1 MKYRRFGKLDWEA
14 SALGFGCMR
23 LPIKGGDHANIDEP
37 EATRMVRYAIDHGLN
52 YIDTAYPYH
61 GGNSERFV
69 GRVLQNGYREK
80 VRLATKLRADF
91 VTTAEDFDR
100 IFDEQME
107 RLQTEYV
114 DFYLMHG
121 LRKER
126 WQKLRDLGV
135 IEWVEGILSD
145 GRAKYLGFSFHD
157 TYEVFKE
164 IIDSYHGWTLCQIQ
178 YNYMDEDEQAGTRGL
193 KYAASKGLAVV
204 VMEPIRGGRLA
215 SPPEAVRELWDTAPK
230 QRAPADWALQW
241 VWNHPEV
248 SVVLSGMSTMEQ
260 VRENV
265 ASADESGP
273 NTLTEQELAL
283 VVQVRERYQELCP
296 VPCTQCR
303 YCMPC
308 PNGVNIPRNFAIF
321 NEGRIY
327 NQIEDARQAYE
338 RWLAEEQRASACIQ
352 CRQCEELCPQG
363 ILISEWMPDVHGVL
377 GERQPYEACRM
388 LDRE

>member
-1 MKYRRFGKLDWEA
+1 MNYRRFGRLDWRV

-23 LPIKGGDHANIDEP
+23 LPIIGDDHANIDEP
-37 EATRMVRYAIDHGLN
+37 EATRMVRYTIDGGVN

-69 GRVLQNGYREK
+69 GRVLQDGYREK

-91 VTTAEDFDR
+91 VETADDFDR

-107 RLQTEYV
+107 RLETEYV

-121 LRKER
+121 LSKDR
-126 WQKLRDLGV
+126 WHRLRDMGV
-135 IEWVEGILSD
+135 MKWAEGVRAE
-145 GRAKYLGFSFHD
+145 GRIKHLGFSFHD
-157 TYEVFKE
+157 TYDTFKE
-164 IIDSYHGWTLCQIQ
+164 IIDAYDDWTLCQIQ
-178 YNYMDEDEQAGTRGL
+178 YNYMDVDEQAGVRGL

-215 SPPEAVRELWDTAPK
+215 SPPEAVQALWDTASTK
-230 QRAPADWALQW
+230 RAPADWALQW
-241 VWNHPEV
+241 VWNQPEV
-248 SVVLSGMSTMEQ
+248 SVVLSGMSTMQQ
-260 VRENV
+260 VEENV
-265 ASADESGP
+265 ASASVALP
-273 NTLTEQELAL
+273 NTLTEEELSL
-283 VVQVRERYQELCP
+283 ISRVREKYQELCP

-321 NEGRIY
+321 NEGRMY
-327 NQIEDARQAYE
+327 NQIDDARQAYE
-338 RWLAEEQRASACIQ
+338 QWLPEDERASACVQ
-352 CRQCEELCPQG
+352 CRQCEELCPQA

-377 GERQPYEACRM
+377 GEGQPYGACRM
-388 LDRE
+388 LGRE